1 MYWHGWSMDRIVIL
15 FVGLAYLLI
24 WIQVTLLH
32 YRQNFHH
39 KAMWAPVASSPIFAV
54 TGLTLAIWGYSW
66 LHSLFIGMMWLGV
79 VIGLVGFYFHF
90 HGVGVRVGGYELRN
104 FMIGPPVIF
113 PIIFSALGGLA
124 LIAVYW
130 G

>member
-1 MYWHGWSMDRIVIL
+1 MHWNGWSMDRIVVL
-15 FVGLAYLLI
+15 FVALAYLLI
-24 WIQVTLLH
+24 WVQVTLMH

-39 KAMWAPVASSPIFAV
+39 KAMWAPVASAPVFGV
-54 TGLTLAIWGYSW
+54 TGLALAFWGGSW
-66 LHSLFIGMMWLGV
+66 LYGFFMVLMWIGS

-113 PIIFSALGGLA
+113 PLIFSAIGILA
-124 LIAVYW
+124 LIALYW
-130 G
+130 R

>member
-1 MYWHGWSMDRIVIL
+1 MHWDGWSMDRIVVL
-15 FVGLAYLLI
+15 FVGLAYFLI
-24 WIQVTLLH
+24 AIQVTLMH

-39 KAMWAPVASSPIFAV
+39 KAMWAPVASAPLFAV
-54 TGLTLAIWGYSW
+54 TGLTLAIWGYGW
-66 LHSLFIGMMWLGV
+66 LHALFIAMMWLGV
-79 VIGLVGFYFHF
+79 VIGMVGFYLHF

-113 PIIFSALGGLA
+113 PLIFSALGGLA